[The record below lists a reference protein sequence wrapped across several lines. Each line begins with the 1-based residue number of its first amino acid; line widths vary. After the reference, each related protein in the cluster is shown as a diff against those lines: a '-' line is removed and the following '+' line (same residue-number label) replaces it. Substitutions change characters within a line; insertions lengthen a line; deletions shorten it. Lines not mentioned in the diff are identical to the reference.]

1 MAKLTLND
9 HLFETLENLTDKSIK
24 GEKLTEEIHRAEAV
38 TKVAQQIIANQN
50 FNLKALLAAIDNGF
64 VGPEAKSKLKL
75 LAE

>member
-24 GEKLTEEIHRAEAV
+24 GEKLDEEIRRAEAV
-38 TKVAQQIIANQN
+38 TKIAQQIVASQN
-50 FNLKALLAAIDNGF
+50 LMLKATIAAIDSGF